1 MEFLGILCLI
11 LITTTLAGVACK
23 RVGIPAVIGQLL
35 VGIVLYPAMLNIVH
49 QDVFVH
55 DFSEIGVIML
65 MFIAGMECELELLK
79 NMRNLVSWSLFWASF
94 YRLVLLC

>member
-11 LITTTLAGVACK
+11 LITTTLAV
-23 RVGIPAVIGQLL
+23 LL
-35 VGIVLYPAMLNIVH
+35 VKSRNSCGNWAIASRDCVRSTMLNIVH

-65 MFIAGMECELELLK
+65 MFIVGMECEL
-79 NMRNLVSWSLFWASF
+79 N
-94 YRLVLLC
+94 Y